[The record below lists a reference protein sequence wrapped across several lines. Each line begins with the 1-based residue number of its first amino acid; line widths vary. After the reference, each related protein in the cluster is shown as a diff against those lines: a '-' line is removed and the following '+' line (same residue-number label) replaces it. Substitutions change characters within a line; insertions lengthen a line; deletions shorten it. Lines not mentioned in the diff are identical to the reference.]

1 MGAPQPC
8 LRPLA
13 TPRTPDVLRGTGGAW
28 ASSRRQTWLQQSIK
42 GFSRRL
48 SRGSPQ
54 RSFPEAVW
62 GLMSQDLET
71 RGAAEGP
78 GQLPPQVGAQ
88 TA

>member
-1 MGAPQPC
+1 MPPAPGD
-8 LRPLA
+8 
-13 TPRTPDVLRGTGGAW
+13 TPDTRRPAW
-28 ASSRRQTWLQQSIK
+28 HWGRLGFEQKADMAAAQSIK